1 MNRLNGKAFIT
12 LDAGV
17 PAKTP
22 PTIIPKAIPRKPTFK
37 SSLTQ
42 LMPTRIT
49 SARMDTNAGSEI
61 SII

>member
-1 MNRLNGKAFIT
+1 MKRLSGNAFMIFAAVI
-12 LDAGV
+12 LENI
-17 PAKTP
+17 P
-22 PTIIPKAIPRKPTFK
+22 PTIIPNAIPRKPTFK
-37 SSLTQ
+37 SSFTQ